1 MFGLKNVK
9 LVKKLSNITP
19 RLEWLKFS
27 VSGISKKSRNDFLRE
42 IAANNDFVREDL
54 KLRNM
59 VEEMLVKEFS
69 SDIKNIK
76 SYDFLV
82 DSVVNRLK
90 NKQLKNIPSIKEVI

>member
-1 MFGLKNVK
+1 MFGLKNAK
-9 LVKKLSNITP
+9 LVKRLSNMKP
-19 RLEWLKFS
+19 QLKWLKFS
-27 VSGISKKSRNDFLRE
+27 NSFSLKKSRNDFLKE
-42 IAANNDFVREDL
+42 ISADNEFVREDL
-54 KLRNM
+54 KIRKM

-90 NKQLKNIPSIKEVI
+90 NKQLKLEPTIEEIK